1 MGFSM
6 HIVENN
12 KGVKRMR
19 IDGKR
24 ASEYSQDDIL
34 LMLFKGESLSGS
46 LLTDAQKVELAQV
59 YSIRM

>member
-1 MGFSM
+1 
-6 HIVENN
+6 
-12 KGVKRMR
+12 MR

-34 LMLFKGESLSGS
+34 LMLFKGESLSG
-46 LLTDAQKVELAQV
+46 LPLTDGQKVELAKV